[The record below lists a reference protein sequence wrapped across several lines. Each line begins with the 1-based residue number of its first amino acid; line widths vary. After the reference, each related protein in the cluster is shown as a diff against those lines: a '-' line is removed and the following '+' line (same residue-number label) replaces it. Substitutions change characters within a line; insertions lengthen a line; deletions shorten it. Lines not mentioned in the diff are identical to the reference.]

1 MIDFFKSVRWSLLF
15 IGLVTIAIG
24 VAMVMYPETASDTI
38 VKILGGMMAGFAV
51 ISILGYLFDRA
62 RGLTSF
68 TSLLVGVL
76 MLIMGAVLYLK
87 PTVFE
92 EFLGY
97 IFASLVLVQGLNL
110 MVEGVASKK
119 YKTSHWVQTI
129 LMGLICIALA
139 VIIYF
144 NPFGTFK
151 ALMMLTGGAL
161 ILAGLMNLFVSGRI
175 GLAAHHFNKAVKAVE
190 EGLTEAANIKESMTE
205 PNYNEAVK
213 EDSVSIAE
221 TDNAVDAE
229 IIEENLVTGNDEEA
243 AFDVKDEKEKSIL
256 DRITDIKLD
265 FTDKE

>member
-38 VKILGGMMAGFAV
+38 VKILGGMMAAFAV

-87 PTVFE
+87 PEVFE

-97 IFASLVLVQGLNL
+97 IFAALVLIQGLNL
-110 MVEGVASKK
+110 MVEGISSKK
-119 YKTSHWVQTI
+119 YKTSHWGQTI
-129 LMGLICIALA
+129 LMGLICIGLA

-151 ALMMLTGGAL
+151 ALMIITGSAL

-175 GLAAHHFNKAVKAVE
+175 GMAAHNFNKAVKAVE
-190 EGLTEAANIKESMTE
+190 EGLTEAADIQMLPPENLEDSMVSGELNSGIDQNEEGTLSDKLKDIKLIFSD
-205 PNYNEAVK
+205 K
-213 EDSVSIAE
+213 EDS
-221 TDNAVDAE
+221 D
-229 IIEENLVTGNDEEA
+229 
-243 AFDVKDEKEKSIL
+243 
-256 DRITDIKLD
+256 IT
-265 FTDKE
+265 E